1 MIRNALPYYGM
12 GTSDSAELT
21 LKYGN
26 GIENYLP
33 YQTFHINEI
42 NTRNRKRVTP
52 RSTLRSEDAVGGCGG
67 GFLTY

>member
-1 MIRNALPYYGM
+1 MIRNELPNYGT
-12 GTSDSAELT
+12 GTSDSEELT

-26 GIENYLP
+26 RIENYLP
-33 YQTFHINEI
+33 YHTFDTNEI